1 MSPATDLFRPYL
13 VRHANLR
20 GIGDERPTALE
31 IVHDLKA
38 EGTLKDA
45 VILITGCS
53 AGLGIETAR
62 ALYLTGA
69 KLYLTFRNIEKG
81 QAAIKAITAD
91 APNGQDIEFL
101 NLDLGDLESV
111 RSAAADFKS
120 RSDRLNILINNAG
133 VMAAPQG
140 KTGSGFE
147 THMGSNHFG
156 HFLLFELLK
165 PVLLSSASSGCK
177 SRVINLSSSGHL
189 ISPVRFDDMEFA
201 KKGSYDPYAAYG
213 QSKTANIYMANYIDR
228 VYGSQGIRAVSV
240 HPGVILSTELMRH
253 QKVEDLQSIGDP
265 EYFKK
270 IECSAGQGAATTVWA
285 ALSPYFENH
294 GGLYL
299 AEVGVAPAL
308 TEDEGIGR
316 CGYAPYA
323 YDEVAEDRLWEISL
337 KAVGIMPRQR
347 KKLPFVCFAPE
358 GELHSD
364 CQNEPFSN
372 DATFHA
378 DDRNKIWI
386 GYRNNLDTSYNGS
399 MTFRQVLAQA
409 EVNLLQAMSAKP
421 NSNQRAQWLEAF
433 PGVATKASDHVVQQ
447 LERGERA
454 FKQATCPNALCR
466 KGDEVLQ
473 MEWIPIKSNASSSK
487 KSAEGFLVGYIFR
500 LQGQEMISICRN
512 YYFDLYRFQRDD
524 GTISPDMFLR
534 TVQSDSS
541 PQTAAKPGSRASSRK
556 SMKRQRRS
564 VRLQSSEALDDEGSE
579 NASSDDDP
587 STTTARATEGNTV
600 PTSPGILAIE
610 PAQVLEDGVHDKG
623 EEVVPASTVVG
634 PLPTRDEYTWMICQ
648 ICHTYGVRALTMPN
662 IASHIRTLEQATR
675 EDKRLVLCQSFAKI
689 MTILVTT
696 TSANPVSD
704 FLDEEYENVV
714 NAAVAEFGMDLLSR
728 NERTIF
734 MERMGRAMIAGQSE
748 DLDMAYA
755 ALRASMIAYAGRK

>member
-1 MSPATDLFRPYL
+1 
-13 VRHANLR
+13 
-20 GIGDERPTALE
+20 
-31 IVHDLKA
+31 
-38 EGTLKDA
+38 
-45 VILITGCS
+45 
-53 AGLGIETAR
+53 
-62 ALYLTGA
+62 
-69 KLYLTFRNIEKG
+69 
-81 QAAIKAITAD
+81 
-91 APNGQDIEFL
+91 
-101 NLDLGDLESV
+101 
-111 RSAAADFKS
+111 
-120 RSDRLNILINNAG
+120 
-133 VMAAPQG
+133 
-140 KTGSGFE
+140 
-147 THMGSNHFG
+147 
-156 HFLLFELLK
+156 
-165 PVLLSSASSGCK
+165 
-177 SRVINLSSSGHL
+177 
-189 ISPVRFDDMEFA
+189 
-201 KKGSYDPYAAYG
+201 
-213 QSKTANIYMANYIDR
+213 
-228 VYGSQGIRAVSV
+228 
-240 HPGVILSTELMRH
+240 
-253 QKVEDLQSIGDP
+253 
-265 EYFKK
+265 
-270 IECSAGQGAATTVWA
+270 
-285 ALSPYFENH
+285 
-294 GGLYL
+294 
-299 AEVGVAPAL
+299 
-308 TEDEGIGR
+308 
-316 CGYAPYA
+316 
-323 YDEVAEDRLWEISL
+323 
-337 KAVGIMPRQR
+337 MPRQR
-347 KKLPFVCFAPE
+347 KKSPFVCFAPE

-386 GYRNNLDTSYNGS
+386 GYRNNLDTSYNGG

-421 NSNQRAQWLEAF
+421 NSIQRAQWLEAF

-473 MEWIPIKSNASSSK
+473 MEWIAIKSNASSSK

-534 TVQSDSS
+534 TVRSHTYTKTDTL
-541 PQTAAKPGSRASSRK
+541 PTGSLTVALKLRPNLVLGQAQGKAWYVKVGPVIMILAESLQ
-556 SMKRQRRS
+556 KRQRRS

-579 NASSDDDP
+579 NASSDDDS

-600 PTSPGILAIE
+600 PTSPGIPAIE

-648 ICHTYGVRALTMPN
+648 ICHTYGVRALAMPN

-696 TSANPVSD
+696 TSANPVSN
-704 FLDEEYENVV
+704 FLDEEYENMV

-728 NERTIF
+728 NEGTIF

>member
-13 VRHANLR
+13 ARHANLR

-38 EGTLKDA
+38 EGMLKDA

-81 QAAIKAITAD
+81 QASIKAITAD
-91 APNGQDIEFL
+91 APNGQNIEFL

-111 RSAAADFKS
+111 RSATAEFKS
-120 RSDRLNILINNAG
+120 RSNRLNILINNAG

-140 KTGSGFE
+140 KTASGFE

-165 PVLLSSASSGCK
+165 PVLLSSASSERK

-201 KKGSYDPYAAYG
+201 EEGSYNPYAAYG

-228 VYGSQGIRAVSV
+228 VYGRQGIRAVSV

-270 IECSAGQGAATTVWA
+270 IECNAGQGAATTVWA
-285 ALSPYFENH
+285 ALSPYFEDH

-323 YDEVAEDRLWEISL
+323 YDEVAEDRLWERL
-337 KAVGIMPRQR
+337 PNMPRQR
-347 KKLPFVCFAPE
+347 NKLPFVCFAPK

-378 DDRNKIWI
+378 DNRNKIWI
-386 GYRNNLDTSYNGS
+386 GYRNDLDTSYKGS

-409 EVNLLQAMSAKP
+409 EINLLQAMIAKP

-433 PGVATKASDHVVQQ
+433 PGVATKASDHIVQQ

-454 FKQATCPNALCR
+454 FKQATCPNAVCR
-466 KGDEVLQ
+466 KRNEVLQ
-473 MEWIPIKSNASSSK
+473 MEWIAIKPNASSSK
-487 KSAEGFLVGYIFR
+487 SVEGFLVGYVFR
-500 LQGQEMISICRN
+500 LQDQEMISICRN
-512 YYFDLYRFQRDD
+512 YYFDLYRFQRVD

-541 PQTAAKPGSRASSRK
+541 PQTAAETGSRASSKK
-556 SMKRQRRS
+556 SMRRQRRS
-564 VRLQSSEALDDEGSE
+564 VRLQSSEALDNEDLED
-579 NASSDDDP
+579 ASSEDEP
-587 STTTARATEGNTV
+587 SRTTAAHATGNNTV
-600 PTSPGILAIE
+600 PTSPGMSTIE
-610 PAQVLEDGVHDKG
+610 PAQILEGEIHDKE

-662 IASHIRTLEQATR
+662 IASRIRTLEQAVR
-675 EDKRLVLCQSFAKI
+675 EDNRLVLCHSFAKI

-696 TSANPVSD
+696 TSKNPVSN
-704 FLDEEYENVV
+704 FLDEEYENMV

-728 NERTIF
+728 NEGTIF

-748 DLDMAYA
+748 NLSMAYA